1 MGRLTALLALLLSA
15 GSIAVGE
22 VSATVYLADGN
33 TPLEWADPNVPF
45 VYPDIMVDTRLAIIV
60 HSDTDEGWSG
70 GLTITGPDVD
80 YGFLSARDQNDV
92 NLVWEGSILGAAGE
106 GAGVSHFA
114 GPFQAGFSLRASRPA
129 TAGDW
134 FILDYTA
141 SNEGNCTVTLY
152 EYYWEEC
159 DGCDPFN
166 LPPTEIRSV
175 SELVFSHV
183 PSRDFNADAKVDFV
197 DFAIIS
203 SFRGVTNC
211 ADSNWCEGTDLD
223 KDGDVDTY
231 DLILFA
237 DYWLDGTE

>member
-1 MGRLTALLALLLSA
+1 MGRLTTALVLLLSA

-45 VYPDIMVDTRLAIIV
+45 VYPDIMVGTRLEIIV

-70 GLTITGPDVD
+70 GLRITGPDVD

-92 NLVWEGSILGAAGE
+92 NLVWEGSILEAAGE

-114 GPFQAGFSLRASRPA
+114 GSFQAGFSLRARNSA

-152 EYYWEEC
+152 EYFWGEC
-159 DGCDPFN
+159 DGCDPYN
-166 LPPTEIRSV
+166 PPPAQIRV
-175 SELVFSHV
+175 VRELRFSHV

-203 SFRGVTNC
+203 SFRGLTNC
-211 ADSNWCEGTDLD
+211 GDSNWCEGTDLD
-223 KDGDVDTY
+223 KDDDVDTH

-237 DYWLDGTE
+237 DYWLDSME